1 MQRLLTD
8 ERGIAMIL
16 IIVLSVLG
24 VVVVGA
30 VAAGAVILSNDVAI
44 TVNNQSCGTWDIA
57 EGSAALGFNFL
68 PGINVPEQI
77 NQGETVL
84 VQFPKLFV
92 DSVTITYSSVEVR
105 AFGQSF
111 TLGTSAVDMQR
122 STWDGTPL
130 AALVGSQV
138 EISGD
143 HTLVMECR

>member
-1 MQRLLTD
+1 MQRLLKD
-8 ERGIAMIL
+8 ERGIATIL
-16 IIVLSVLG
+16 IVVLSVLG
-24 VVVVGA
+24 VVVVGT

-44 TVNNQSCGTWDIA
+44 TVTNQSCGTWDIA

-77 NQGETVL
+77 AQGETVV
-84 VQFPKLFV
+84 VQFPKLFI
-92 DSVTITYSSVEVR
+92 DSVTIGYGSVEVS
-105 AFGQSF
+105 AFGRSF
-111 TLGTSAVDMQR
+111 TFGTSDVDMQR